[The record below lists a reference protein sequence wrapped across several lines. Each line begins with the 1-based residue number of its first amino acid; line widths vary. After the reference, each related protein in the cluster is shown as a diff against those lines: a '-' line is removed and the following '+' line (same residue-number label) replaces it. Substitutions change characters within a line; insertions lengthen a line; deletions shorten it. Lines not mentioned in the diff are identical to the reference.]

1 MGDKAKC
8 RVEFA
13 EKISEG
19 KAYLESEVLLFRGDF
34 RLAIPFESIESIQAS
49 NGRLTVQFPLGT
61 AIFHL
66 GSSAEKWAS
75 KIRHPKSLIDKL
87 GVKAGFRVSVLGV
100 EERDFRKQLRDL
112 SAKVS
117 DGEPLRDSDLIF
129 LGAEESRELKKL
141 TTLRKNIK
149 KSGAI
154 WVVFPKRAQRI
165 RETDVIEVARQA
177 GLVDIKVVKF
187 SDTHTALKLVVPLD
201 RR

>member
-1 MGDKAKC
+1 MGDEAKC

-13 EKISEG
+13 DKISEG
-19 KAYLESEVLLFRGDF
+19 KAHLESEVLLFRGDF
-34 RLAIPFESIESIQAS
+34 RLAIPFKSIESIQAS
-49 NGRLTVQFPLGT
+49 NGRLTVQFPQGT

-75 KIRHPKSLIDKL
+75 KIRHPKSLMDKL
-87 GVKAGFRVSVLGV
+87 GVKSGFRVSVLGV
-100 EERDFRKQLRDL
+100 EERDFRRQLRDR

-117 DGEPLRDSDLIF
+117 DRELLKDSDLIF
-129 LGAEESRELKKL
+129 LGTEERRELKKL

-149 KSGAI
+149 KGGAI
-154 WVVFPKRAQRI
+154 WVVFPRAAQQI
-165 RETDVIEVARQA
+165 RETDVIEVAREA

-187 SDTHTALKLVVPLD
+187 TDTHTALKLVIPLD